1 MIILMRVYNN
11 LKPFTGAADPRRQ
24 NGRKKGSKNLS
35 TIVIEMLGQDISPN
49 LPINGPVSDFITE
62 NEQSTTYAKAVALS
76 MIIKAING
84 DVRAAT
90 WVSNYADKQPDEP
103 SLFDKT
109 SIVFNVVQSRKREQ
123 FEES

>member
-1 MIILMRVYNN
+1 MANINN
-11 LKPFTGAADPRRQ
+11 LKPFTGADDPRRQ

-35 TIVIEMLGQDISPN
+35 TIVIDLLSQDIDPN
-49 LPINGPVSDFITE
+49 LPINGPVERLLVEDS
-62 NEQSTTYAKAVALS
+62 QSITYAKAVALS
-76 MIIKAING
+76 MMIKAING

-90 WVSNYADKQPDEP
+90 WVSNYADRQPDEP

-109 SIVFNVVQSRKREQ
+109 QILFQVVPSPKREQ

>member
-1 MIILMRVYNN
+1 MKNYRN
-11 LKPFTGAADPRRQ
+11 LKPFTGADDPRRQ

-35 TIVIEMLGQDISPN
+35 TIVIDLLSEDINPN
-49 LPINGPVSDFITE
+49 LPINGPVSDFLTE
-62 NEQSTTYAKAVALS
+62 NEQSVTYAKAVALS

-90 WVSNYADKQPDEP
+90 WVSNYADRQPDKP

-109 SIVFNVVQSRKREQ
+109 SIVFNVVPSRKREQ

>member
-1 MIILMRVYNN
+1 MKNYRN
-11 LKPFTGAADPRRQ
+11 LKPFTGADDPRRQ

-35 TIVIEMLGQDISPN
+35 TIVIDLLSEDINPN
-49 LPINGPVSDFITE
+49 LPINGPVSDYLTE
-62 NEQSTTYAKAVALS
+62 NEQSVTYAKAVALS

-90 WVSNYADKQPDEP
+90 WVSNYADRQPDEP
-103 SLFDKT
+103 SFFDKT
-109 SIVFNVVQSRKREQ
+109 SIVFNVVPSRKREQ

>member
-1 MIILMRVYNN
+1 MANTNN
-11 LKPFTGAADPRRQ
+11 LKPFTGADDPRRQ

-35 TIVIEMLGQDISPN
+35 TIVIEMLSQDISPN
-49 LPINGPVSDFITE
+49 LPINGPVSDFLTE
-62 NEQSTTYAKAVALS
+62 NEQSATYAKAVALS

-123 FEES
+123 LEES